1 MRIWEYEN
9 MREMRLVVVLLFLV
23 PAAVF
28 AQQPK
33 RPYLGP
39 IDVAANFEQASAD
52 GTRTRTG
59 APGPRYWQNTA
70 SYKINA
76 RLIPETKRLDGSV
89 QITYI
94 NTAPHTIANLH
105 VDLTQNFH
113 QGESVRNEPAE

>member
-1 MRIWEYEN
+1 MRIWEYGN
-9 MREMRLVVVLLFLV
+9 MREVRSFVLLLLV
-23 PAAVF
+23 PVTAF

-39 IDVAANFEQASAD
+39 IDVPANFEQAIAE

-59 APGPRYWQNTA
+59 APGARYWQNTA

-94 NTAPHTIANLH
+94 NNSPDTIANLH
-105 VDLTQNFH
+105 VDLTQNF
-113 QGESVRNEPAE
+113 